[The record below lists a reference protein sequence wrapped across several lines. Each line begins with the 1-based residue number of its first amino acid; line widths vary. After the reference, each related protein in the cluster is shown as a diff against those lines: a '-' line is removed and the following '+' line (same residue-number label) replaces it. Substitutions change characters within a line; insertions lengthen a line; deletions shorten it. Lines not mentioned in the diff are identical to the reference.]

1 MKRYSDD
8 LRGNRDIFLIN
19 IMQSPEFHAIR
30 KKHLEHVFTGID
42 VLLRDV
48 ADWPD
53 DPGHKQKIAACAREI
68 SEMFKISEKNATDLI
83 LTPNNSVSFKIRYS
97 PKIDRDGDEIVIRIG
112 QKTTKQDIE
121 ASWKYVKKLQKEMGG
136 SGSKSSI
143 NPELAFC
150 IHRQHVLKG
159 RKIVD
164 VFHDYSRRKLEGHES
179 KEPTLSENDFRK
191 YYKNIVEGL

>member
-8 LRGNRDIFLIN
+8 LRGNQDIFLIN

-42 VLLRDV
+42 VLLREA

-53 DPGHKQKIAACAREI
+53 DPEHKQKIAACAQEI
-68 SEMFKISEKNATDLI
+68 SDMFRISEKNAIDLI
-83 LTPNNSVSFKIRYS
+83 LTPDNSVSFRMRYS
-97 PKIDRDGDEIVIRIG
+97 PRIDRDGDEIIIRVG
-112 QKTTKQDIE
+112 QKTTKQDVN

-136 SGSKSSI
+136 SGNKSSI

-159 RKIVD
+159 RKIAD
-164 VFHDYSRRKLEGHES
+164 VYDDYSLRKLEGYEG
-179 KEPTLSENDFRK
+179 KLPTLSENDFRK
-191 YYKNIVEGL
+191 YYKRIVQGL